1 MKGITAHISKGIQL
15 KTRLVCADNSGAKE
29 LELIAVKTYKGKLR
43 RLSKAGIGDVI
54 ICSVKKG
61 NEKIRKTVVYA
72 VIVRQ
77 RKEYRR
83 ADGERVKFL
92 DNAAV
97 LVNPKT
103 FEPQGTEIRS
113 VIAKEVVERFSAIG
127 KIASIVL

>member
-1 MKGITAHISKGIQL
+1 MKPITASVSKSIQL

-43 RLSKAGIGDVI
+43 RLPKAGVGDVI
-54 ICSVKKG
+54 VCSVKKG
-61 NEKIRKTVVYA
+61 KEKVAHTVVHA
-72 VIVRQ
+72 VVVRQ

-83 ADGERVKFL
+83 ADGERVKFT
-92 DNAAV
+92 DNAAI

-103 FEPQGTEIRS
+103 FEPTATEIRS
-113 VIAKEVVERFSAIG
+113 VIAKEAVERFSAIG